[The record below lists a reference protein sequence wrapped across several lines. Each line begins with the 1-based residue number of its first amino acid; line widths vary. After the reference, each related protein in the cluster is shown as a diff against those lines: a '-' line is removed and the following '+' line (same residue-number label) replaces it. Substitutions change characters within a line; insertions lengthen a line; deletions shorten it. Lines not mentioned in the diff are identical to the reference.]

1 MTIAAPGK
9 ETGTLFLFSAGVR
22 RSHSRGALSCL
33 KYEKPEAGTLALAR
47 PLLPACA
54 GFLYIPAVE
63 ASRGGKAFNVPGW
76 REKSAAGF
84 LYALFL
90 VFLIFQLGG
99 NSAADMP
106 LRLILVQDGFYLLVQ
121 LGVHIF

>member
-1 MTIAAPGK
+1 MRLQG
-9 ETGTLFLFSAGVR
+9 LCFR
-22 RSHSRGALSCL
+22 
-33 KYEKPEAGTLALAR
+33 LALVFCIFR
-47 PLLPACA
+47 LLR
-54 GFLYIPAVE
+54 LQ
-63 ASRGGKAFNVPGW
+63 GGKAFNVPGW